1 MEVNAM
7 SFFVKKIN
15 LVAICIIGL
24 TSPNIH
30 AIEEDQNKENIKN
43 EKTELVILGSSA
55 GRTSWGA
62 HPFSGTSSAIVV
74 GDDRYIIDF
83 GRGWHERYYE
93 AGLGTEK
100 SSTGFGGLENIK
112 AAFITHLHADHV
124 VDYPRLLLFGST
136 EGLRKRKDPIQIFGP
151 GNRGGLPPTSSKIE
165 EEADTVNPENPTP
178 GTIEMTQ
185 YLYNAFATDLNDNI
199 HDSGMPNPN
208 KYISVNEI
216 VVPSDVNAS
225 QTNPSPRMSPFE
237 VYEDENIRVTATL
250 VSHPPMYPSFAFRV
264 DTESGSIVFSGD
276 TNRNEN
282 LIELAKDAD
291 ILVHE
296 VISVEWANN
305 LFPEPRSAAEE
316 AKLDHLI
323 KSHTPVTEVGGIA
336 QEANVKHL
344 VLSHLAPPTLSKEEW
359 ISQISGF
366 DGKADIGSPLF
377 RIALPLQH

>member
-1 MEVNAM
+1 
-7 SFFVKKIN
+7 
-15 LVAICIIGL
+15 
-24 TSPNIH
+24 
-30 AIEEDQNKENIKN
+30 
-43 EKTELVILGSSA
+43 
-55 GRTSWGA
+55 
-62 HPFSGTSSAIVV
+62 
-74 GDDRYIIDF
+74 
-83 GRGWHERYYE
+83 
-93 AGLGTEK
+93 
-100 SSTGFGGLENIK
+100 
-112 AAFITHLHADHV
+112 
-124 VDYPRLLLFGST
+124 
-136 EGLRKRKDPIQIFGP
+136 
-151 GNRGGLPPTSSKIE
+151 
-165 EEADTVNPENPTP
+165 
-178 GTIEMTQ
+178 MTQ